1 MLDKVNPEG
10 PALST
15 SRPSPWNPMRSIRRF
30 WWWAVPTGIL
40 LASVAA
46 YTTCQSFEPQFV
58 GTSLLEANNDALVF
72 EDIHPSIPDL
82 AESEKTV
89 LFSPLVLEA
98 VLADPKLRTAP
109 SLSDPRHAEN
119 HLFNNLSVTSAGS
132 DLRMKVCYQD
142 TDGDAAAMVCN
153 AVVDAYLRQ
162 RSGFD
167 SARNRNLERWIEPEL
182 QRWELEVEQ
191 RQAKVAKLSQQL
203 YGKSASAADRELTI
217 NSVTQLGSKLS
228 DLETRLAVLDAQL
241 SLDESSDEPQTKD
254 AETPPN
260 AQQAHTPQSMKRE
273 RDLLAVEMEVVQS
286 RFAEQQLKLNRMQR
300 FNAELEF
307 AKAELDVASAVLN
320 KLRTRL
326 AILRTEYRPG
336 GAVRLLLAAT
346 PPHDPVNSPPVKRA
360 ALFSGIAFLSPL
372 MLGFLLGFRREA

>member
-1 MLDKVNPEG
+1 MLDTVNPED
-10 PALST
+10 PVSSA
-15 SRPSPWNPMRSIRRF
+15 SRPSSWNPMRSIRRF
-30 WWWAVPTGIL
+30 WWWMVPTGIL

-46 YTTCQSFEPQFV
+46 YTTLQSFEPQFV
-58 GTSLLEANNDALVF
+58 GTSLLEANNDTLVF
-72 EDIHPSIPDL
+72 QNIHPSIPDL

-89 LFSPLVLEA
+89 LLSPLVLEA

-109 SLSDPRHAEN
+109 SLSDPRHAEDN
-119 HLFNNLSVTSAGS
+119 LFNNLSVTPAGS

-153 AVVDAYLRQ
+153 AVVDAYLSQ

-167 SARNRNLERWIEPEL
+167 SARSRNLERWIRPEL

-191 RQAKVAKLSQQL
+191 RQVKVSKLSEQL
-203 YGKSASAADRELTI
+203 YGKSASASNRKFLI

-241 SLDESSDEPQTKD
+241 SLDESSDESESKD
-254 AETPPN
+254 AETLPV

-273 RDLLAVEMEVVQS
+273 RDLLAVEMVVVKT
-286 RFAEQQLKLNRMQR
+286 RFEEQQLKLNRMQKS
-300 FNAELEF
+300 NVELEF
-307 AKAELDVASAVLN
+307 AQAELDVASAVLG
-320 KLRTRL
+320 KLRMRL
-326 AILRTEYRPG
+326 ATIQAEYRPG
-336 GAVRLLLAAT
+336 GAVRLLIAAT
-346 PPHDPVNSPPVKRA
+346 PSHDPVNSPPVKRA

-372 MLGFLLGFRREA
+372 MLGFLLGFRQEA